1 MGSYTTVDQKRC
13 EWCGSLS
20 PADAEKCVLCR
31 IAFGVPVPPPR
42 DWSELTGNIPVITA
56 PLLDEPRQDPAQAPA
71 SAPVTTPGAASTRV
85 EAPAVTPAAAAP
97 VDRPANLPAAPPT
110 APPVAA
116 PLRVPAARPSPDVT
130 PSLAVAAVEA
140 PAAAP
145 DAASTSIPG
154 WRPPDDP
161 TLKVFAESLEA
172 RERRRSSRG
181 SVARRRRRIGR
192 LLVWVIG
199 LALITGSVVLAQA
212 RLPFL

>member
-1 MGSYTTVDQKRC
+1 MDQKRC

-56 PLLDEPRQDPAQAPA
+56 PLLEEPRPAPAPVQVPA
-71 SAPVTTPGAASTRV
+71 SAPASVSGTTREHQG
-85 EAPAVTPAAAAP
+85 APAGAPDAPAAAGVSQPAAASLKVP
-97 VDRPANLPAAPPT
+97 SARPAPE
-110 APPVAA
+110 
-116 PLRVPAARPSPDVT
+116 VT
-130 PSLAVAAVEA
+130 PPLAVAAVET
-140 PAAAP
+140 PAAATE
-145 DAASTSIPG
+145 AAPTSIPG

-181 SVARRRRRIGR
+181 GVTRRRRRLAR
-192 LLVWVIG
+192 FLVWLVGI
-199 LALITGSVVLAQA
+199 ALTTGSVVLAQA